1 MTTATLPEIESLG
14 CSPDAA
20 RALQARLQADW
31 RFFYQKVLQGP
42 PLWAK
47 QELLWDSVI
56 AHQRTLVMSGHATGK
71 DFTIGRLVPW
81 FLLGWAPAI
90 VITTAPTD
98 RQVRKVIWGEI
109 HAAVRH
115 SPIELGGKLLEQE
128 WVLGEKH
135 YAIGFTTRDY
145 ANASQRFHGFH
156 QEHVLIVLSEA
167 AGIHPTIWE
176 SLEGLAIGEHVRILA
191 VSQPTGDAG
200 PFYEAIR
207 TGCRKGVE
215 CRCANWHLLD
225 MSSWEAAEANARLG
239 IKGLATTAW
248 CEERKAQ
255 WGEDSPLY
263 QARVLGQVPM
273 TSVDRIIALSWAVRA
288 TELELSSDGP
298 GGVGVDVAWK
308 GDDDS
313 VITVVRGAR
322 QTRREVL
329 HGQDT
334 IQVTGRTLQ
343 VLREE
348 GLKSI
353 AVDVGGIGAGVYD
366 NLQAASGELTLNV
379 IGVNFGAR
387 ADEETLYV
395 DKAAEMWW
403 QLREELRLGTF
414 QTLPGDEQIAQMT
427 SRKCALDRKGRIQL
441 EKKDEL
447 RRRGLPSPDQVDSL
461 VLAREAQRQHDSLDL
476 IVLTAEKQ
484 AEEDQAVWTVL

>member
-1 MTTATLPEIESLG
+1 MTTRLPETESPG
-14 CSPDAA
+14 CSPESA
-20 RALQARLQADW
+20 RVLKRRLQADW
-31 RFFYQKVLQGP
+31 RFFYQQVLQAP

-47 QELLWDSVI
+47 QEQLWDSVA
-56 AHQRTLVMSGHATGK
+56 AHSRTLVMSGHATGK
-71 DFTIGRLVPW
+71 DYTIGRIVPW
-81 FLLGWAPAI
+81 FLLAWSPAI

-109 HAAVRH
+109 HAAVRN
-115 SPIELGGKLLEQE
+115 SPIALGGKLLEQE

-156 QEHVLIVLSEA
+156 QEHVLIVMSEA
-167 AGIHPTIWE
+167 AGIHPSLWE
-176 SLEGLAIGEHVRILA
+176 SLEGIAIGEHVRVLA

-207 TGCRKGVE
+207 TGCRNGLE
-215 CRCANWHLLD
+215 CRCANWHLLE

-288 TELELSSDGP
+288 TELDGSSEGP
-298 GGVGVDVAWK
+298 GGIGVDVAWK

-322 QTRREVL
+322 QTRREVI

-348 GLKSI
+348 GLTNV

-366 NLQAASGELTLNV
+366 QLQAASGDLGLNV
-379 IGVNFGAR
+379 IGVNFGAA
-387 ADEETLYV
+387 ADEASLYA

-403 QLREELRLGTF
+403 QLREDLRLGKF
-414 QTLPGDEQIAQMT
+414 QTLPGDEQIAQLT
-427 SRKCALDRKGRIQL
+427 SRKCALDAKGRIQL
-441 EKKDEL
+441 EKKEL
-447 RRRGLPSPDQVDSL
+447 LRKRGLPSPDQVDAL
-461 VLAREAQRQHDSLDL
+461 VLAREAQRQHDVLDL
-476 IVLTAEKQ
+476 LVLAAER
-484 AEEDQAVWTVL
+484 AVDDDHAVWRTL